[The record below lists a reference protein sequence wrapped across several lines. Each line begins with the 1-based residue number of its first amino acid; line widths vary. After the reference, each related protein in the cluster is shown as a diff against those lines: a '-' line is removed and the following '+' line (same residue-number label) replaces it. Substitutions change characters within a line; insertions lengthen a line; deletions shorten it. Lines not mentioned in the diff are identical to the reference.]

1 MRFVLAL
8 VLALVS
14 CQVDAQSVMFPGPG
28 LGVSVAAAYTGPGD
42 VVSGALGWWGLRAYN
57 MAYATGSNNAANIR
71 RASDNST
78 TNIVILSSGAF
89 DIATAN
95 TFAGTDATC
104 SGSTSGSSKTIAF
117 TGCSSTPTANDT
129 VSGSGITQPS
139 LIVGCGT
146 FVAGAG
152 SCTLNAAQN
161 ISVAETVTMQV
172 AIYVTELNDQT
183 GTGNNLTQGT
193 NASQPQL
200 LPTCSTGLPCFYFPT
215 SATYY
220 LTTSISQVQPFS
232 FVLYGIR
239 IANFTTYQN
248 VFGSGPLIGWNNF
261 ANQMQLY
268 CGTDTAISATDSAWH
283 AGVGVCNGL
292 STTLYVD
299 AGTNTGSGGTALS
312 GTFSLGAARG
322 SGSSPFQ
329 GGEIE
334 EAGLYGSAISSG
346 NASSLI
352 SNMQAYW

>member
-78 TNIVILSSGAF
+78 MNIVILSSGAF

-139 LIVGCGT
+139 LIVSCGT

-220 LTTSISQVQPFS
+220 LTASISQSQPFS
-232 FVLYGIR
+232 LVMYGIR

-248 VFGSGPLIGWNNF
+248 MFGSGPLIGWDNA
-261 ANQMQLY
+261 ANEIQY
-268 CGTDTAISATDSAWH
+268 FCGPVPALPPLTIAFGMRLSASATVAVRSYMSMPELD
-283 AGVGVCNGL
+283 
-292 STTLYVD
+292 
-299 AGTNTGSGGTALS
+299 
-312 GTFSLGAARG
+312 LGAA
-322 SGSSPFQ
+322 
-329 GGEIE
+329 
-334 EAGLYGSAISSG
+334 AAAI
-346 NASSLI
+346 
-352 SNMQAYW
+352 